1 MLKSR
6 GEPAPCT
13 GRAVVR
19 PRTSFPW
26 SPSATY
32 KVSDRF
38 SIYTNVLNVLDLKAP
53 FDPSAAYSQGQ
64 FNPAWSGANIL
75 GRFIRVGARVDF

>member
-1 MLKSR
+1 M
-6 GEPAPCT
+6 
-13 GRAVVR
+13 
-19 PRTSFPW
+19 
-26 SPSATY
+26 
-32 KVSDRF
+32 
-38 SIYTNVLNVLDLKAP
+38 LNVLDLKAP